1 MKLKYLSTVL
11 LFIILTSLLFSQS
24 DQQNIFTLSN
34 NRVYAPGDSV
44 SVAIYA
50 PQQMKSFTFRLFR
63 LENPVE
69 LLKSGA
75 TSRMSR
81 DFDVWGKDKTLLAKY
96 FSLQKEWNEVIK
108 TSKNHYENRIQIG
121 EFDRAGIYLLQALRD
136 DAVAYCPIVV
146 TNYALIYKQASRN
159 VLAFLTDA
167 KTGVFIPETEFDFYR
182 NDTLFNSGRSGKD
195 GLLSIECP
203 SKFNEQGNFI
213 VTAKIEDEVVF
224 SNPYFFWGDQRERY
238 TSYVYT
244 NQPVYRP
251 GEKVFFKSLLRKKN
265 DFDFSVPGNEECNV
279 VIRSPKNVEVFSGTY
294 KTDKFGSFWGEF
306 VLDNE
311 ANIGQYSIS
320 ISLGSQNFM

>member
-121 EFDRAGIYLLQALRD
+121 ELDRAGIYLLQALRD
-136 DAVAYCPIVV
+136 DAVAYCPIV
-146 TNYALIYKQASRN
+146 
-159 VLAFLTDA
+159 
-167 KTGVFIPETEFDFYR
+167 
-182 NDTLFNSGRSGKD
+182 
-195 GLLSIECP
+195 
-203 SKFNEQGNFI
+203 
-213 VTAKIEDEVVF
+213 
-224 SNPYFFWGDQRERY
+224 
-238 TSYVYT
+238 
-244 NQPVYRP
+244 
-251 GEKVFFKSLLRKKN
+251 
-265 DFDFSVPGNEECNV
+265 
-279 VIRSPKNVEVFSGTY
+279 
-294 KTDKFGSFWGEF
+294 
-306 VLDNE
+306 
-311 ANIGQYSIS
+311 
-320 ISLGSQNFM
+320 